1 MERESLASSVAFRL
15 EQALHGM
22 IAEGRLAGGE
32 RLPSVRQLT
41 LQFGVS
47 RNTVQAALRGLAAR
61 GLVRSL
67 PRQGTIVLSPEKT
80 AVGKKIKKANQ
91 IGVIDLLSSI
101 RFEDEDT
108 ESWYQGVIRGAEHVL
123 ACSNYHLVKTVFLRD
138 QAQWVHKIWR
148 RIDAMTDGMAGV
160 ILYADI
166 ATNEL
171 LSGLDERGIPWV
183 TVGRRNLRSVH
194 NFVAVDHLTAG
205 QLIGWTFAQL
215 GYQKLLYLGWNS
227 GDYSKS
233 TGLPP
238 KPDEKFLGLVQ
249 GYIEGGGDTSHISV
263 LQCSRQSVDIG
274 YEQTQQFISKHGAPQ
289 GVFAFTDHLAL
300 GALRALRDCGI
311 DVPREAGVVGS
322 MGTDSG
328 QYSDPPLTV
337 VNQPIPE
344 MGQQVTQLLLEMIR
358 GDVCRVSGRFVPCEM
373 IFRGSLELPAELR
386 AEVERRQVAMRA
398 LYMKIGM

>member
-1 MERESLASSVAFRL
+1 MERQSLASSVAFRL
-15 EQALHGM
+15 EQQLHGM

-47 RNTVQAALRGLAAR
+47 RNTVQAALRGLAGR
-61 GLVRSL
+61 GLVQSL
-67 PRQGTIVLSPEKT
+67 PRQGTIVLPRERPT
-80 AVGKKIKKANQ
+80 NGKKVKKANQ

-123 ACSNYHLVKTVFLRD
+123 ACSNYHLVKAVFLKE
-138 QAQWVHKIWR
+138 QSQWVHKVWR
-148 RIDAMTDGMAGV
+148 RIDEMADGMAGV

-166 ATNEL
+166 ATDEL

-215 GYQKLLYLGWNS
+215 GYQKILYLGWNS
-227 GDYSKS
+227 GEYSRI

-249 GYIEGGGDTSHISV
+249 GYVEGGGDTSNISH
-263 LQCSRQSVDIG
+263 LQCPRQSVDVG
-274 YEQTQQFISKHGAPQ
+274 YELTRQFINEQGAPR

-322 MGTDSG
+322 MGAESA
-328 QYSDPPLTV
+328 QYADPPLTV
-337 VNQPIPE
+337 ASQPIPE
-344 MGQQVTQLLLEMIR
+344 MGRQVTQLLLEMIR
-358 GDVCRVSGRFVPCEM
+358 GDVCRVSGRFVSCEM
-373 IFRGSLELPAELR
+373 TFRGSLELPPELR
-386 AEVERRQVAMRA
+386 AEVERRQAAMRA
-398 LYMKIGM
+398 LCMKIV